1 MSNQCM
7 YVAACVYKL
16 LKTFP
21 RATLFQNYCN
31 LNLVSFNEIKK
42 KKKWLKFMRF
52 VWRNKVFNYIH
63 T

>member
-1 MSNQCM
+1 MSNTCM

-42 KKKWLKFMRF
+42 KKKEMVEIYAFRVEK
-52 VWRNKVFNYIH
+52 
-63 T
+63 